1 MSTRCQVKVIAWGK
15 EVMLYHHCDGYPEG
29 VGYCL
34 MRILRIN
41 RCFYNVSDLINRMVK
56 KGKFEIT
63 FGNHSDIEYFYELN
77 FDKNEV
83 NCMAVNNWGDKM
95 EILER
100 IPLKYDEEKDVQV
113 DKEIFKGIKDEHN
126 RLVG

>member
-1 MSTRCQVKVIAWGK
+1 MSTRCQVEVIANGLS
-15 EVMLYHHCDGYPEG
+15 VMLYHHCDGYPEG

-34 MRILRIN
+34 ERIIRFK
-41 RCFYNVSDLINRMVK
+41 REFYSASDLINRMVK

-77 FDKNEV
+77 FDKHEV
-83 NCMAVNNWGDKM
+83 NCMAVNNWGDTM

-100 IPLKYDEEKDVQV
+100 IPLKYDPEKDVHV
-113 DKEIFKGIKDEHN
+113 DKEIFEGVQDEHN
-126 RLVG
+126 CLVG